1 MECTCEGE
9 GACEGERGWASA
21 SGEQHEDTNRSAATT
36 PPPTW
41 VTVADM
47 DNQHSSCHQHAQP
60 EGGER
65 QGLVTGWTGGVGEAR
80 PLQRRDREQGG
91 CNAPGGVNPCPDGLA
106 PSATHLGHTKT
117 ICTPA

>member
-9 GACEGERGWASA
+9 GACEGERGWA

-65 QGLVTGWTGGVGEAR
+65 QGLVTEWTGGVGEAR
-80 PLQRRDREQGG
+80 PLQRDREQGG
-91 CNAPGGVNPCPDGLA
+91 C
-106 PSATHLGHTKT
+106 THLGVS
-117 ICTPA
+117 TPALTDSLRPQPT